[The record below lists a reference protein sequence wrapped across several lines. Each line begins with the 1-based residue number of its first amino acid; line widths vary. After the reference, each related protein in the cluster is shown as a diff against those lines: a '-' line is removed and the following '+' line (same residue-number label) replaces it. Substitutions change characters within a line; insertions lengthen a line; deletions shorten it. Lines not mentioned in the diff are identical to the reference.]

1 MNADHRAALAI
12 WLAITLWVAIGC
24 GVQTWKERRR

>member
-12 WLAITLWVAIGC
+12 WLAIALWVAIGC
-24 GVQTWKERRR
+24 AVQTRKERRR

>member
-1 MNADHRAALAI
+1 MNAALTL

-24 GVQTWKERRR
+24 AVQTWKERRR

>member
-1 MNADHRAALAI
+1 MNAGDAI

-24 GVQTWKERRR
+24 AVQSWKERRR